1 MVGRPRR
8 ASPASSGNAVRS
20 MLYTAASRG
29 NAHLMKPFK
38 TTSLDIAARAGV
50 SQSTVSRALRNSPQV
65 SAETR
70 RQIQRIAR
78 EMGYTV
84 DRNAS
89 RLRAKTTST
98 LALLLC
104 EDEIESHINPFF
116 LSILSSVAHAAA
128 GHGYDLLVTFQQ
140 LSENWVMDFQDAH
153 RADGLILLG
162 IRDRDS
168 YDAQLVGLEASGT
181 PFVIWGLEHHVP
193 GVSSYLTCQ
202 NQESA
207 RELTRHLIR
216 LKHRHFA
223 FVGVTSTANPE
234 FTHRYEGYLEALA
247 SHGIETDPGLHISA
261 NSSETE
267 GYDAVE
273 ALLGNGRKVD
283 AIVCAS
289 DLIAIGAMAALHDR
303 GLDVPGD
310 IAVVGYDDL
319 PIAQHTRPALTTVRQ
334 DTELAGRKLVE
345 HLIHLIDGQD
355 VQPEELPVTLMIRQ
369 SCGAI
374 G

>member
-1 MVGRPRR
+1 M
-8 ASPASSGNAVRS
+8 

-29 NAHLMKPFK
+29 NTHLMKAYK

-65 SAETR
+65 SEETR
-70 RQIQRIAR
+70 REIQRIAR

-89 RLRAKTTST
+89 RLRAKTTNT

-140 LSENWVMDFQDAH
+140 LSENWVQDFEDAH

-162 IRDRDS
+162 IRDRAS

-202 NQESA
+202 NQDSA
-207 RELTRHLIR
+207 RELTSHLIR
-216 LKHRHFA
+216 LEHRHFA
-223 FVGVTSTANPE
+223 FIGVTSAANPE
-234 FTHRYEGYLEALA
+234 FTHRYDGYLEALA
-247 SHGIETDPGLHISA
+247 GHGIDTDPCLHISA
-261 NSSETE
+261 NSSEAE

-273 ALLGNGRKVD
+273 TLLASGSRVD

-310 IAVVGYDDL
+310 MAVVGYDDL

-345 HLIHLIDGQD
+345 HLIGLIAGRE
-355 VQPEELPVTLMIRQ
+355 VEPEELPVTLMIRH
-369 SCGAI
+369 SCGAA
-374 G
+374 GRP